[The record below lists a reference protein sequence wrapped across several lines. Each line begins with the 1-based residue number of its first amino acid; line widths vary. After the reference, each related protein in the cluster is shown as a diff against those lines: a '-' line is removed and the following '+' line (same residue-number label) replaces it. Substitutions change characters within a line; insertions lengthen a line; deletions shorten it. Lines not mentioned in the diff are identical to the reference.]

1 MKNYEILFLIR
12 PDMEAGILKAEYKGI
27 EDMVAKY
34 KGNIE
39 GVQEIGK
46 KSLAYSIKKHKEGVY
61 YLLNIKMGPH
71 AIKALKDELKLNENI
86 LRMAFTRV
94 DGKAVTENP

>member
-1 MKNYEILFLIR
+1 LKNYEILFLIR
-12 PDMEAGILKAEYKGI
+12 PDLETGILKAEYKAI

-46 KSLAYSIKKHKEGVY
+46 KFLAYSIKKHKEGVY
-61 YLLNIKMGPH
+61 YLLNIRMGSPEV
-71 AIKALKDELKLNENI
+71 KAFKDELKLNENI
-86 LRMAFTRV
+86 LRMAFTRI
-94 DGKAVTENP
+94 DGKETAKNP